1 MKMDDIKVV
10 FMGTPDFAVNI
21 LSMLNNNYNVCL
33 VVTKPD
39 KIVGKGKEKSFSPVK
54 KYAMENNIPVFQP
67 EKIREDYEIISEINP
82 DIIITCAYGQILSE
96 DILNIPKL
104 GCINVH
110 ASLLPK
116 YRGSAPIQWS
126 ILNGDEK
133 TGITIMYM
141 DKGMDT
147 GNIISQEEIDID
159 INDNVGTLHDKLSNL
174 GTSLLEKTLPL
185 IINGTN
191 ESIKQDDTLASSA
204 PMIKREDE
212 LLDFNNSVINV
223 YNKIRAF
230 SPWPLTHF
238 SLNGVDIKIVSAHF
252 EKINVSKENEV
263 IIKDRKIAITC
274 QDGII
279 ILDNIKPF
287 GKGIMDSS
295 SYLNGLKDKN
305 LFIK

>member
-1 MKMDDIKVV
+1 MKDIKVV
-10 FMGTPDFAVNI
+10 FMGTPDFAVNV
-21 LSMLNNNYNVCL
+21 LSMLNKNYNVCL

-39 KIVGKGKEKSFSPVK
+39 KIVGKNKEKSFSPVK
-54 KYAMENNIPVFQP
+54 KYAIENNISVFQP

-96 DILNIPKL
+96 EILSIPRL

-116 YRGSAPIQWS
+116 YRGAAPIQWS
-126 ILNGDEK
+126 LLNGDDK

-147 GNIISQEEIDID
+147 GNIISEEEISID

-174 GTSLLEKTLPL
+174 GSSLLEKTLPS

-191 ESIKQDDTLASSA
+191 NSIKQDEEKASYAS
-204 PMIKREDE
+204 MIKREDE
-212 LLDFNNSVINV
+212 ELSFNNKVIDV

-238 SLNGVDIKIVSAHF
+238 SLNGVDIKIVSARF
-252 EKINVSKENEV
+252 EKKDIKKSSEV
-263 IIKDRKIAITC
+263 LIQNKKICITC

-279 ILDNIKPF
+279 ILDEIKPF
-287 GKGIMDSS
+287 GKGVMDSS

-305 LFIK
+305 LFIG